1 MSNPQYRDSA
11 NLRARTRLYELF
23 DANGIDWNRWVF
35 DQLDLPDAARV
46 LELGCSSGNLWLRN
60 SYRIPSGWRITLTD
74 LSEGMIEEAQTNLR
88 GRGSNFSFDV
98 LDAHTIAN
106 VPDSFDGVIAN
117 HMLYH
122 MDDREKAFSAIRSV
136 LKDNGSLYAAT
147 NGVDHLRQLRALV
160 QNVKATEE

>member
-1 MSNPQYRDSA
+1 
-11 NLRARTRLYELF
+11 
-23 DANGIDWNRWVF
+23 
-35 DQLDLPDAARV
+35 
-46 LELGCSSGNLWLRN
+46 
-60 SYRIPSGWRITLTD
+60 
-74 LSEGMIEEAQTNLR
+74 MIEEAQTNLR

-136 LKDNGSLYAAT
+136 LNDNGSLYAAT